1 MLNTIDP
8 LLAWL
13 LRAKDHMDQIQIIK
27 EEYSDYLIKVN
38 MLQSEK

>member
-1 MLNTIDP
+1 MEIQHP

-13 LRAKDHMDQIQIIK
+13 LRAKDYMDQIQIIK